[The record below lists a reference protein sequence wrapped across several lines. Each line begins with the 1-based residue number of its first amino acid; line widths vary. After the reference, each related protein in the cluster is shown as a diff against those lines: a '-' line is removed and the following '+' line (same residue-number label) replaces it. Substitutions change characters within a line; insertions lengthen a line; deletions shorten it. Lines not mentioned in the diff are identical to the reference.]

1 MKKLKRRPP
10 EEWVTL
16 STNKT
21 EFIVQVTAPNGQD
34 LGTIDFN
41 KNELVSLLRWFG
53 WNDHLKKGMR
63 LESLENS
70 FYATQQRHRDLGA
83 SYRKQN
89 KQLYPLIEAIEKS
102 TEQVD
107 RYEQFAKEEAHDNW
121 LRKQKEE
128 LELELEERE
137 RLEAEELLEEEN

>member
-1 MKKLKRRPP
+1 MKKLKRRLP
-10 EEWVTL
+10 EEWETL
-16 STNKT
+16 PTNKT

-34 LGTIDFN
+34 LGTIDFD
-41 KNELVSLLRWFG
+41 KRELVSLLRQFG
-53 WNDHLKKGMR
+53 WNELLSKGGHIDALR
-63 LESLENS
+63 NS
-70 FYATQQRHRDLGA
+70 YFGTRQRHRDLVA
-83 SYRKQN
+83 SYCKQK

-107 RYEQFAKEEAHDNW
+107 KYERHAEAEAHDNW